1 LGSKKWGMG
10 ERIMPTIKFQT
21 KTQGIQEMEIEGD
34 TPNDEELAFMDS
46 FDDKTTKEIPDKPGM
61 GQRLENIFKNI
72 KDTVAPDGKVDY
84 DYLNKLK
91 DAFFDAM
98 VFGYGEELEALEQ
111 SLLEGKDY
119 KTVLAEQQKEEEDFA
134 TQFPKS
140 NIAARITGAVPT
152 LAIPG
157 LGLGKLAQAP
167 GIASKIAGGAG
178 QGAIYSGLY
187 ASGDPREG
195 ETRTQAALRAA
206 PVGAVT
212 GGIANPVVGKTVETI
227 GKNIGKIRLNK
238 PKAVEQLQKIKT
250 DLYDKAEAIN
260 VRIPK
265 SELVAAG
272 RNLKETFSS
281 QISKVSNQT
290 KTKVDKIF
298 KEIDDIAS
306 NDSIKSAGVG
316 QIKSIQDAIKGLE
329 KTTDGHKL
337 VKPMRD
343 KFDNIIA
350 GGPGPI
356 FKNRREYVKIKKQAD
371 DAFIK
376 LKKNEIISG
385 AVNKANE
392 AKDFTRSLETSL
404 RNILT
409 DPKKRKRFTPDEQR
423 LMRDITQGTTG
434 SNALKLL
441 SQFSLSS
448 TINQLK
454 GVSVPAALGTGAGI
468 YALGGSSLLPIAG
481 TVATMAAGQAAKAA
495 QNPLT
500 RSRVG
505 LLSKVAGDTGKFAP
519 PTPTITSKVVPRLL
533 GTPEPQEPIQNLL
546 RGF

>member
-1 LGSKKWGMG
+1 MG
-10 ERIMPTIKFQT
+10 EKIMPTIKFQT

-91 DAFFDAM
+91 DTFFDAM
-98 VFGYGEELEALEQ
+98 VFGYGDELEALEQ

-195 ETRTQAALRAA
+195 ETRTQAAVRAA

-238 PKAVEQLQKIKT
+238 PKTVEQLQKIKT
-250 DLYDKAEAIN
+250 DLYNKAEAIN

-306 NDSIKSAGVG
+306 NDGIKSAGVG
-316 QIKSIQDAIKGLE
+316 QIKSIQDAIKGLG
-329 KTTDGHKL
+329 KTTDGMKL

-404 RNILT
+404 RNILA
-409 DPKKRKRFTPDEQR
+409 DSKKAKRFTPDEKR

-441 SQFSLSS
+441 SQFSLSN
-448 TINQLK
+448 TINKLG
-454 GVSVPAALGTGAGI
+454 GVSLPAAFGTGAGI
-468 YALGGSSLLPIAG
+468 YALGGSTILPIAG
-481 TVATMAAGQAAKAA
+481 TVAGMTAGQLAKAA

-533 GTPEPQEPIQNLL
+533 GTSEPQEPIQNLL